1 MTDDQ
6 PANRLRQG
14 RQSIERR
21 PYRLVWRCAI
31 GLHQSQAVRFGAIR
45 QVSQSSEPVAI
56 GRAAM
61 ANERL
66 EQAQRHPLMPIGIRH
81 RFCARQFLLESRIGL
96 AEVMKQRRQAGQQA
110 NILERV
116 PVVLVVV
123 AQYIARR
130 GIGRH
135 RAPRVEAAP
144 ITHDPQQLRVIL
156 APDPMTGDRRILAR
170 RFAQQAMQRLQTLL
184 GDRCL
189 PGAVA
194 ASLGELI
201 EDAAGFGECILG
213 ALRDQQDIHAGPLP
227 RSCAMALSESIM
239 KSSASVRVSDSMQ
252 D

>member
-6 PANRLRQG
+6 PADCLRQG

-21 PYRLVWRCAI
+21 SYRLVWRCAI
-31 GLHQSQAVRFGAIR
+31 SLHQSQAVRFSAIR

-96 AEVMKQRRQAGQQA
+96 AEVMKQRRQAGQQT

-130 GIGRH
+130 GVGRH
-135 RAPRVEAAP
+135 RALRVEAAT
-144 ITHDPQQLRVIL
+144 ITHNPQQLRVIL
-156 APDPMTGDRRILAR
+156 APEPMTGDRRVLACSL
-170 RFAQQAMQRLQTLL
+170 AQQAIQGLQSLL
-184 GDRCL
+184 GDGRL
-189 PGAVA
+189 PGPIA
-194 ASLGELI
+194 ATLGELV
-201 EDAAGFGECILG
+201 EDAAGFGEGILG
-213 ALRDQQDIHAGPLP
+213 ALRDQQDIHAVPLP
-227 RSCAMALSESIM
+227 RSCAIALSESIM
-239 KSSASVRVSDSMQ
+239 KSSASARVRDSMQ